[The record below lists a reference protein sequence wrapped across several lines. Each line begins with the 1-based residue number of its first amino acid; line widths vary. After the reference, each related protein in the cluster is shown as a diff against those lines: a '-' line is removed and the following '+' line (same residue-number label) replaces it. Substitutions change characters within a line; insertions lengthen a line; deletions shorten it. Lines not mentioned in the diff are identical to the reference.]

1 MLSADVIALKHSL
14 DSVLVEMI
22 IRLYV
27 THPGVTVNGIITQ
40 MGLPGKL

>member
-27 THPGVTVNGIITQ
+27 THPGVTMDSIMTK
-40 MGLPGKL
+40 MGPSGKL